1 MNKLD
6 DLLKLWT
13 ETQDVEEIISAGFL
27 QDQKAIQADLD
38 KKPDAEKAI
47 ALDILSQ
54 MSSAL
59 SAYIN
64 GLDHEKSEV
73 KGQIDNNLKSAKAC
87 ISYVATTKLDRKE

>member
-1 MNKLD
+1 
-6 DLLKLWT
+6 
-13 ETQDVEEIISAGFL
+13 
-27 QDQKAIQADLD
+27 
-38 KKPDAEKAI
+38 
-47 ALDILSQ
+47 

-87 ISYVATTKLDRKE
+87 ISYVATTKLDKKE